1 LNVVGYHGNSDDQR
15 KAQAARGA
23 RLQAPLVA
31 DLTVTVTVPTRN
43 RGDLVTE
50 TLQALMRLR
59 YPLLEILVVDQSTDD
74 VTRRVVAEASAVDP
88 RVRYY
93 ASATTG
99 SAAAR
104 NVGMY
109 ASNADI
115 AAYTDDDCIVTEE
128 WLTAIL
134 NELRDP
140 TVAGVYGR
148 LLPYEAKARTGAE
161 VGLKDAPRRAEYGT
175 KTPPW
180 HIGHGG
186 NMAFRRTALL
196 ALEGF
201 DPLLGAGSLLRS
213 GEDADMAYRL
223 LAAKRRLVYCPG
235 ALAYHKHWKT
245 WGDQKAMERSY
256 GIGVGAQVAKHLR
269 GGDLYALPLLVLWVY
284 ELGIRRF
291 GAGLLKW
298 HSRKVMYLGYCQLV
312 YPWIGIWRSL
322 RYRIDR
328 RYVRYI
334 PPPDYVLAV
343 AELQGRQS
351 AEARNGAARPHTTGG
366 KQ

>member
-15 KAQAARGA
+15 QAPAARGA
-23 RLQAPLVA
+23 RPKALAGA
-31 DLTVTVTVPTRN
+31 DLTVTVTIPTRN
-43 RGDLVTE
+43 RGDLVAL

-59 YPLLEILVVDQSTDD
+59 YPLLEILVVDQSTDE
-74 VTRRVVAEASAVDP
+74 VTRQVVANACASDP

-99 SAAAR
+99 SSAAR

-109 ASNADI
+109 ASDTDI
-115 AAYTDDDCIVTEE
+115 VAYTDDDCIVSEE

-134 NELRDP
+134 DELRDP
-140 TVAGVYGR
+140 AVAGVYGR
-148 LLPYEAKARTGAE
+148 LIPYEAKARTGTE
-161 VGLKDAPRRAEYGT
+161 VGLKDAPIRAEFVA

-213 GEDADMAYRL
+213 GEDADIAYRL
-223 LAAKRRLVYCPG
+223 LAAKQRLVYCPG

-245 WGDQKAMERSY
+245 WRDQKQMERSY
-256 GIGVGAQVAKHLR
+256 GVGVGAQVAKHLR
-269 GGDLYALPLLVLWVY
+269 CGDLYALPMLVLWVH
-284 ELGIRRF
+284 ELGIRRL

-328 RYVRYI
+328 RHVRYL

-343 AELQGRQS
+343 TELRGRQN
-351 AEARNGAARPHTTGG
+351 AEARHGAAPPRTTGG
-366 KQ
+366 QQ